1 MFVVSSGCLGDGDAA
16 VHGSADSADS
26 WSDTAR
32 SVERNHVLP
41 EPRLAETSGYY
52 RKDSLLLSIYLNIRV
67 SNDFIPNLTH
77 RTAETKALAWS
88 RSSSSERHQLHAM
101 L

>member
-26 WSDTAR
+26 RSDTAR

-41 EPRLAETSGYY
+41 EPRLAETKGYY
-52 RKDSLLLSIYLNIRV
+52 RKDSLLLSIYVNIA
-67 SNDFIPNLTH
+67 NYKQWFHTP
-77 RTAETKALAWS
+77 RTL
-88 RSSSSERHQLHAM
+88 RIERRKQKH
-101 L
+101 